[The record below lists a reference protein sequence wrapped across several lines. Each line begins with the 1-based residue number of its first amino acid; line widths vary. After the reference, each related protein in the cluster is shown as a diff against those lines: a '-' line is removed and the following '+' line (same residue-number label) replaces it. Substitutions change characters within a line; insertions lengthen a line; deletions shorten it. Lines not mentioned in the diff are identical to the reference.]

1 MLDKWY
7 GGSLLLTTNGME
19 VDCVTH
25 HKWYGSSLCYH
36 KWYGGSLLLTTNGM
50 EVVCATL
57 HKWHRGRDLAKVKCM
72 IKEKSRNYTNEV
84 KA

>member
-1 MLDKWY
+1 MLD
-7 GGSLLLTTNGME
+7 
-19 VDCVTH
+19 
-25 HKWYGSSLCYH
+25 